1 MQLQNMIHILIKPLY
16 CLLISITV
24 FAAGVRAETANP
36 QYRYAEQLFESG
48 DYQAARLAY
57 KRLLFYNPD
66 TDFRDVADY
75 QIAQTYYYQ
84 NDATRAE
91 GLFRKFSTTHP
102 NSPLR
107 FQSQLM
113 LGQLH
118 FDAGAYSQAR
128 SSLFELLHAS
138 TEPEVVAAA
147 HYLRG
152 WCYIRTTDWN
162 KAISELRQVNTSQ
175 IDVFRGKKARELA
188 DTLLAETP
196 LPSKSPQVAGWL
208 STVVPGSGQLYVGK
222 VKEGVLAAA
231 LSGTFIYLA
240 VDAIRERRY
249 IDCAGIS
256 LVGWQFYWGNRTGA
270 QQLASEYNKH
280 HEQAFIEAL
289 KRQTENVRPQ

>member
-1 MQLQNMIHILIKPLY
+1 MIPILIKLLY
-16 CLLISITV
+16 CLLISIMAFATSV
-24 FAAGVRAETANP
+24 FAETADLQ

-48 DYQAARLAY
+48 DYQPARREY
-57 KRLLFYNPD
+57 KRLLFYQPD
-66 TDFRDVADY
+66 TAFTDVANY
-75 QIAQTYYYQ
+75 RIAQSYYYQ
-84 NDATRAE
+84 NEPDRAKR
-91 GLFRKFSTTHP
+91 LFHEFSAVHP

-118 FDAGAYSQAR
+118 FDAGEYSQAR
-128 SSLFELLHAS
+128 SSLFELLRAS

-152 WCYIRTTDWN
+152 WCYIHTTDWN

-175 IDVFRGKKARELA
+175 MGVFRVKKASELA

-222 VKEGVLAAA
+222 VKEGIFAAA

-240 VDAIRERRY
+240 VDAIRDRRY
-249 IDCAGIS
+249 IGCAGIS

-270 QQLASEYNKH
+270 QQLASEYNKR
-280 HEQAFIEAL
+280 HEQALIEAL
-289 KRQTENVRPQ
+289 KRQAESVRPQ

>member
-1 MQLQNMIHILIKPLY
+1 MKLLY
-16 CLLISITV
+16 CLLISIVAFPTSV
-24 FAAGVRAETANP
+24 LAEPANL

-48 DYQAARLAY
+48 DYQAARREY
-57 KRLLFYNPD
+57 KRLLFYQPD
-66 TDFRDVADY
+66 TELRDVADY
-75 QIAQTYYYQ
+75 RIAQSYYYQ
-84 NDATRAE
+84 NEPARAQH
-91 GLFRKFSTTHP
+91 LFDEFSTTHP
-102 NSPLR
+102 NSPFR

-113 LGQLH
+113 LGQLQ
-118 FDAGAYSQAR
+118 FDAGEYSLAR
-128 SSLFELLHAS
+128 TTLFELLNVS
-138 TEPEVVAAA
+138 NDPEIVEAA

-152 WCYIRTTDWN
+152 WCYIHTTDWN

-175 IDVFRGKKARELA
+175 MGVFRGKKASELA

-208 STVVPGSGQLYVGK
+208 STIVPGSGQLYVGK

-240 VDAIRERRY
+240 VDAIRDRRY

-289 KRQTENVRPQ
+289 KRQAESVRPQ

>member
-1 MQLQNMIHILIKPLY
+1 MIRILIKSLY
-16 CLLISITV
+16 CLLISIT
-24 FAAGVRAETANP
+24 ALATSTLAETANL

-48 DYQAARLAY
+48 DYQAARREY
-57 KRLLFYNPD
+57 KRILFYQPD
-66 TDFRDVADY
+66 TEFRDVADY
-75 QIAQTYYYQ
+75 RIAQTYYYQ
-84 NDATRAE
+84 NEATRAE
-91 GLFRKFSTTHP
+91 GLFHKFPAIHP

-118 FDAGAYSQAR
+118 FDAAEYSLAR

-138 TEPEVVAAA
+138 KEPEIVAAA

-152 WCYIRTTDWN
+152 WCYIHTTDWN
-162 KAISELRQVNTSQ
+162 KAISEFRQVNTSQ
-175 IDVFRGKKARELA
+175 MGVFRGKKARELA
-188 DTLLAETP
+188 DTLLVETP

-208 STVVPGSGQLYVGK
+208 STVVPGSGQLYVGNI
-222 VKEGVLAAA
+222 KEGILAAA
-231 LSGTFIYLA
+231 LNGTFIYLA
-240 VDAIRERRY
+240 VDAIRDRRY

-280 HEQAFIEAL
+280 HEQALIEAL
-289 KRQTENVRPQ
+289 KRQAESILPQ

>member
-1 MQLQNMIHILIKPLY
+1 MPTT
-16 CLLISITV
+16 CLLISIIA
-24 FAAGVRAETANP
+24 FATSGTTEVTNP
-36 QYRYAEQLFESG
+36 QYRYAAQLFESG

-57 KRLLFYNPD
+57 KRLLLYHPD
-66 TDFRDVADY
+66 TEFRDIADY
-75 QIAQTYYYQ
+75 RIAQSYYYQ

-91 GLFRKFSTTHP
+91 GLFRKFSAIHP

-107 FQSQLM
+107 FQSHLM

-118 FDAGAYSQAR
+118 FDAREYSLAR

-138 TEPEVVAAA
+138 KEPEVVAAA

-152 WCYIRTTDWN
+152 WCYIYTTDWN
-162 KAISELRQVNTSQ
+162 KAISELRQVDISQ
-175 IDVFRGKKARELA
+175 TGAHRAKKARELA
-188 DTLLAETP
+188 DTLLEETP

-208 STVVPGSGQLYVGK
+208 STIFPGSGQLYVGK

-240 VDAIRERRY
+240 VDAIRDRRY
-249 IDCAGIS
+249 VDCAGIS

-270 QQLASEYNKH
+270 RRLASEYNEH
-280 HEQAFIEAL
+280 REQKFIEAL
-289 KRQTENVRPQ
+289 KRQAENVRPQ